1 MTMNKV
7 KLQMNTNDM
16 ILYHLIQ
23 RFVYQYH
30 SLFSKNKS
38 HPALEDL
45 TNLWFFKIFIDN
57 PYFQNM
63 PNSVL
68 VNYEI
73 KENKDILIVVRAPF
87 YYKSFSVNLDRDIKS
102 CVDYTDNNG
111 SETELDLFSIEFLF

>member
-1 MTMNKV
+1 
-7 KLQMNTNDM
+7 
-16 ILYHLIQ
+16 
-23 RFVYQYH
+23 
-30 SLFSKNKS
+30 
-38 HPALEDL
+38 
-45 TNLWFFKIFIDN
+45 
-57 PYFQNM
+57 M

-102 CVDYTDNNG
+102 CVDYTDNDG